1 MVLWTFQNNIV
12 LDILKTDG
20 VFRANWKH
28 VNEEEKPYHLWM
40 TTQMEKR
47 LPDAPDTLSA
57 PIWSWYQ
64 WHGQKRCKPD
74 LRYWKHLFKGTKGI
88 RIEFEAEGHDTLLAD
103 FDLYENCIFFKQYIP
118 KSETDWNQF
127 ERLSQQYY
135 LDVDTAYQN
144 PNLRREIE
152 ISWERIFDLDW
163 HLDFE
168 ELVVDPKEKKSIMA
182 LTWELRW
189 EQVRKVDYYNY
200 QN

>member
-1 MVLWTFQNNIV
+1 VRV
-12 LDILKTDG
+12 
-20 VFRANWKH
+20 A
-28 VNEEEKPYHLWM
+28 
-40 TTQMEKR
+40 
-47 LPDAPDTLSA
+47 A
-57 PIWSWYQ
+57 
-64 WHGQKRCKPD
+64 
-74 LRYWKHLFKGTKGI
+74 
-88 RIEFEAEGHDTLLAD
+88 
-103 FDLYENCIFFKQYIP
+103 IFFKQYIP